1 MGRRRLH
8 AGVTLTGFVI
18 AAALSTA
25 CLAAAAL
32 SLMSNDDDATPVQPR
47 AAQVGTTTAA
57 PVSASAAPPVP
68 IAAPPSEPVPES
80 AAETAVNKDAS
91 ERKDPAAV
99 AIELNIGDCVE
110 LGGAAPTKATCSTG
124 GSGYKVTSKAP
135 PSGRCPVDA
144 DRSFSMPPPPAPPG
158 QPPAPEQGPLCLDI
172 NWVVGNCMDMATDTP
187 KPADCTRPPG
197 KAVRVTEIKQGTTN
211 VNECSAGDR
220 GFVYNQRR
228 FVVCVASL

>member
-32 SLMSNDDDATPVQPR
+32 SLMSDDDDSTPVRPR
-47 AAQVGTTTAA
+47 AAQVATTTAA
-57 PVSASAAPPVP
+57 PVSASAAPPVE
-68 IAAPPSEPVPES
+68 IAAPPSESGPEPT
-80 AAETAVNKDAS
+80 AATAVNKDAA
-91 ERKDPAAV
+91 ERKDPAA
-99 AIELNIGDCVE
+99 IELNVGDCVE
-110 LGGAAPTKATCSTG
+110 FGGAAPTKATCSPG

-135 PSGRCPVDA
+135 PNGRCPGDA
-144 DRSFSMPPPPAPPG
+144 DRSFSMPPPAHPEPG
-158 QPPAPEQGPLCLDI
+158 QAPEQGPLCLDI
-172 NWVVGNCMDMATDTP
+172 NWVVGNCMDMASDAP
-187 KPADCTRPPG
+187 KPADCTRPPSKG
-197 KAVRVTEIKQGTTN
+197 VRVTEIKQGTTN
-211 VNECSAGDR
+211 VNECSSGDR

>member
-32 SLMSNDDDATPVQPR
+32 SLMSSGDDSSSVQPR

-57 PVSASAAPPVP
+57 APAPTSAEPPVQ
-68 IAAPPSEPVPES
+68 IAAPPTESTPEPT
-80 AAETAVNKDAS
+80 AATAVNKDAS
-91 ERKDPAAV
+91 ERKDPAA
-99 AIELNIGDCVE
+99 IELNVGDCVE
-110 LGGAAPTKATCSTG
+110 FGGAAPTKATCSTG

-135 PSGRCPVDA
+135 PNGRCPGDA
-144 DRSFSMPPPPAPPG
+144 DRSFTMPPAHPDQAP
-158 QPPAPEQGPLCLDI
+158 QGPLCLDI
-172 NWVVGNCMDMATDTP
+172 NWVVGSCMDMATDAP

-197 KAVRVTEIKQGTTN
+197 KAVRVVEIKQGTTN
-211 VNECSAGDR
+211 VNECSSGDR